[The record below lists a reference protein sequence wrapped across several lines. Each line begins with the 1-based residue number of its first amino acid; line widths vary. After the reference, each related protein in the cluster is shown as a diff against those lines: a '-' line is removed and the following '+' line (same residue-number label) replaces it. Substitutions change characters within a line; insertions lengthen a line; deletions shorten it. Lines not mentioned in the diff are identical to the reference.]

1 MTRTPVSKL
10 GQQRQQGGFTLVELV
25 MVIVISG
32 ILAVTVAGF
41 IVQPMEGYL
50 DLTRRAQL
58 VDIAETA
65 LRRTTRE
72 IRLAVPNSIRVDP
85 SGQAIEILRMVDAGR
100 YRMQPDALGGGDLLD
115 FTVNSDAFDT
125 LGLLKNASLIDAGG
139 SARSDCLD
147 GTSDCLVIYNTGQP
161 GANAYNGDNI
171 ASIQAATPASI
182 TFNNSDLPA
191 WRFPFASPTQRLYV
205 VDTPVSFICDTG
217 AGVIRRYDTYPIGS
231 LQPSPSS
238 PPAGA
243 ATHLA
248 DHVTGCVFSYSQGTA
263 SRGGMVTLRVTIA
276 DQGESVSLLLQSHV
290 PNAP

>member
-1 MTRTPVSKL
+1 VSKL
-10 GQQRQQGGFTLVELV
+10 GRQRRQGGFSLIELV
-25 MVIVISG
+25 MVIVIGG

-41 IVQPMEGYL
+41 IVKPMEGYL
-50 DLTRRAQL
+50 DLTRRARL

-65 LRRTTRE
+65 LRRITRE

-85 SGQAIEILRMVDAGR
+85 SGRAIEILRMVDAGR
-100 YRMQPDALGGGDLLD
+100 YRAQPDALGGGDLLD
-115 FTVNSDAFDT
+115 FTANSDSFDT

-139 SARSDCLD
+139 SARSDCLA
-147 GTSDCLVIYNTGQP
+147 GTSDCLVIYNTAQP

-171 ASIQAATPASI
+171 ASIQAATPTSI
-182 TFNNSDLPA
+182 TFNNSDVPA

-205 VDTPVSFICDTG
+205 ADTPVSFICDTG
-217 AGVIRRYDTYPIGS
+217 AGVISRYDTYPIGS
-231 LQPSPSS
+231 TQPSPSS

-243 ATHLA
+243 ARRLA

-263 SRGGMVTLRVTIA
+263 SRGGIVTLRLTIA

-290 PNAP
+290 PNSP